1 MLQLFLLLKL
11 KMHMLLG
18 QAVTTART
26 VFATFSR
33 WLECYKMCVADCRIW
48 LNDFRSQE
56 TQCFRKWINLG
67 QSIVLLYGIYKKKH
81 FFISHGI
88 WYAAILSLFL
98 KLLQTVIHRLA
109 WLQWMLTYWRR
120 DFFLSFIYIFC
131 TTLWSAPDALFLRG
145 RIRAQMGE
153 ERHEILYFETFSQDL
168 YCISSYLAPL

>member
-18 QAVTTART
+18 QAVTTVRT
-26 VFATFSR
+26 VFATFSP

-48 LNDFRSQE
+48 VKDFRSQE

-67 QSIVLLYGIYKKKH
+67 QSIVLLYGIHRKKH

-98 KLLQTVIHRLA
+98 KLLQTVIPRLA

-120 DFFLSFIYIFC
+120 DFFKALFIF
-131 TTLWSAPDALFLRG
+131 SAPHCEVPPMLCFSEAGLE
-145 RIRAQMGE
+145 QMGE
-153 ERHEILYFETFSQDL
+153 ERHEILYFETVSQDL

>member
-1 MLQLFLLLKL
+1 MISLVEISCCGIFLLLYKFKVCKTYNMHLAKYINRFQGQNKYINFNMLQLFLLLKL

-26 VFATFSR
+26 VFATFSP

-48 LNDFRSQE
+48 VKDFRSQE

-67 QSIVLLYGIYKKKH
+67 QSIVLLYGIYRKKH

-109 WLQWMLTYWRR
+109 WLQWMLTYWRI
-120 DFFLSFIYIFC
+120 FF
-131 TTLWSAPDALFLRG
+131 
-145 RIRAQMGE
+145 
-153 ERHEILYFETFSQDL
+153 
-168 YCISSYLAPL
+168 